1 MATELPIKV
10 LEKAFNAYLSLD
22 TENQASFTRLTGRTL
37 GLHLKRPNVSIY
49 FSFENDTV
57 RLSLEKPEHIDTD
70 IYASLFQLMR
80 LKLSRQPSLV
90 NTQFYIKGDVDTAQS
105 FHELMKQ
112 HHIDWEEHL
121 SRIIGDVS
129 THKMIQLLKIPADSL
144 KRNREKVVADITE
157 YCQEEA
163 RLLPSSQEVQAF
175 REDLEELRLRLD
187 RLQARINIVKKNHD

>member
-112 HHIDWEEHL
+112 HYIDWEEHL

-129 THKMIQLLKIPADSL
+129 AHKMIQLLKIPADSL